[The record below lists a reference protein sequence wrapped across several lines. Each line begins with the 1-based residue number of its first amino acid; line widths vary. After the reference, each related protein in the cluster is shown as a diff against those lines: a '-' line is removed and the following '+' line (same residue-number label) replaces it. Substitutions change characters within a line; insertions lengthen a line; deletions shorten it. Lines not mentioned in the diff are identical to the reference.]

1 MSSVTT
7 IAPYTC
13 RFLTGQTGDCN
24 SRHNIMPF
32 TVNLFYLVKA
42 WQNKN
47 TMKEYKL
54 QTVLT
59 QTSSDL

>member
-1 MSSVTT
+1 MTT

-54 QTVLT
+54 
-59 QTSSDL
+59 